1 MVWGNNNLIPRPSHC
16 PVFDHLQF
24 AKTEGGRPG
33 PFYHVTDVSVDLCR
47 RRWGE
52 VLDQKNEVEAIS
64 GSFCLITGVLNIHEV
79 KNILLLVLSKEC
91 LRKMDSFDLFA
102 IKNWMVGRP
111 GNKG

>member
-1 MVWGNNNLIPRPSHC
+1 MVWGDNSLIPRPSHC

-64 GSFCLITGVLNIHEV
+64 GSFCLNHWSFEHSRSEKHTSPC
-79 KNILLLVLSKEC
+79 SKQ
-91 LRKMDSFDLFA
+91 RMPAQNGFF
-102 IKNWMVGRP
+102 
-111 GNKG
+111 